1 MPTSASILSADF
13 PHAYDSRPRGRFSD
27 LHFGATLTFKIIAGF

>member
-13 PHAYDSRPRGRFSD
+13 PYAYGNRPRGRFSD
-27 LHFGATLTFKIIAGF
+27 LRFGATLTFNIIAGF